1 MQQGQINRGSKLGEI
16 IYDFCKKDNI
26 NTIFEIG
33 TWNGLGTTKCILDA
47 IIDSR
52 KKDYLVQSL
61 ESNEIFYNQAIN
73 NLPKLENFNLILG
86 RIIDIE
92 EILNVDAMGIEFFGK
107 VPYKDLTNWR
117 NEDIENYNKIPNVLN
132 IIPQK
137 IDLAIL
143 DGGEF
148 SSFSEFQKIKDRT
161 EYFIL
166 DDTNMMK
173 NFKVREIIKNDDN
186 YEIIHDEPNDRN
198 GFLVAKKTK

>member
-16 IYDFCKKDNI
+16 IYNFCKKDNI

-33 TWNGLGTTKCILDA
+33 TWNGLGTTKCIFDA
-47 IIDSR
+47 IIDSG
-52 KKDYLVQSL
+52 KKNYFVQSL

-86 RIIDIE
+86 RIVEIK
-92 EILNVDAMGIEFFGK
+92 EILNVDSMGIEFFGK
-107 VPYKDLTNWR
+107 VPYNDLTKWR

-132 IIPQK
+132 MIPQK

-148 SSFSEFQKIKDRT
+148 SSFSEFEKIKDRT

-186 YEIIHDEPNDRN
+186 YEIIHDEPSDRN
-198 GFLVAKKTK
+198 GFLVAKKIK